1 MRRSG
6 DAANHQCADT
16 GAPLK
21 PADTWVNP
29 TLGIFLS
36 AAAAKAHQAQCAEDD
51 GAAAGAHTLPLLL
64 ANRHPQPA
72 ARAALG

>member
-1 MRRSG
+1 M
-6 DAANHQCADT
+6 
-16 GAPLK
+16 
-21 PADTWVNP
+21 
-29 TLGIFLS
+29 GIFLS

-64 ANRHPQPA
+64 TNRHPQPA